1 MLVPC
6 QHEWIGGLSPI
17 RVVSEQSRQRISGE
31 RAAGCQKQLHPVSGN
46 LLHTAFVVLQW
57 RTYSY
62 NERVPVQRKTLSYWA
77 ETVKLCGRPA
87 AITVGDAAVT
97 GEVTC
102 GFPAEST

>member
-1 MLVPC
+1 MNGLVDLA
-6 QHEWIGGLSPI
+6 GLA
-17 RVVSEQSRQRISGE
+17 VVSEQSQQRFSVGE
-31 RAAGCQKQLHPVSGN
+31 HAIACQTRLHLVSVYS
-46 LLHTAFVVLQW
+46 LHFAFVELQW
-57 RTYSY
+57 RTCSY